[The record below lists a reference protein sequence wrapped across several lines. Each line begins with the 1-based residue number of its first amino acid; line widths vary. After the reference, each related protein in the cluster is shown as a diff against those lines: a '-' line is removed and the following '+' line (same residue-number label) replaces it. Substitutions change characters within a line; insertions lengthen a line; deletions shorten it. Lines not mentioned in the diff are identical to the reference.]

1 MSIPGAL
8 ISVAVSSLL
17 SCQLHDRGDCLAH
30 SLLPSS
36 TPVQSAGK
44 GQWMLEGR
52 EAALSDGAAAA
63 ASQLPSAVD
72 FIPRETPLLEAHL

>member
-17 SCQLHDRGDCLAH
+17 NCQLGLSC
-30 SLLPSS
+30 SLVDPQLH
-36 TPVQSAGK
+36 THVQSAGK

-52 EAALSDGAAAA
+52 EPALTDGAAAA

-72 FIPRETPLLEAHL
+72 FIPR